1 MIIHSLPITCF
12 TASGNFVSCKCH
24 VDSSNGV
31 THCADYFWL
40 EGYSLYKG
48 DPWNEWEAIGSQ
60 ISPKQ
65 ALDYA
70 AGSWTCS
77 RQNGQG
83 YCVKLNIHPPGNGY
97 GVDAALTDDA
107 TDKHSQGG
115 HAGSSWRAKQL
126 RVQQILG
133 LHCAARFPFGRGP
146 NGYHVHFLRCGGHY
160 SGRAFLS
167 LSSFLGLGRPRFTE
181 RLGLRPLPAMPPRY
195 VRERRRQGTVGNKR
209 WSPVAPRRTA
219 TTFSYLREHS
229 DLAHWLWHPAIRPLS
244 QRSIPTASGIARLSR
259 YVLYG

>member
-1 MIIHSLPITCF
+1 MFYHFRELCQLQVPCGQF
-12 TASGNFVSCKCH
+12 
-24 VDSSNGV
+24 NGV

-107 TDKHSQGG
+107 TISTAREATQVALGVQNNYG
-115 HAGSSWRAKQL
+115 FSSPRAAL
-126 RVQQILG
+126 RRKISFWPRAQRV
-133 LHCAARFPFGRGP
+133 
-146 NGYHVHFLRCGGHY
+146 
-160 SGRAFLS
+160 SRAF
-167 LSSFLGLGRPRFTE
+167 P
-181 RLGLRPLPAMPPRY
+181 MM
-195 VRERRRQGTVGNKR
+195 RRALFG
-209 WSPVAPRRTA
+209 
-219 TTFSYLREHS
+219 
-229 DLAHWLWHPAIRPLS
+229 
-244 QRSIPTASGIARLSR
+244 
-259 YVLYG
+259 